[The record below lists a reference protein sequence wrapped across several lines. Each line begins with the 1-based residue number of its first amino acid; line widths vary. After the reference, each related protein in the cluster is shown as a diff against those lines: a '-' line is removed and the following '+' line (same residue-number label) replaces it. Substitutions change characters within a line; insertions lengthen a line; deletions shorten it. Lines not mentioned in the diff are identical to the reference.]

1 MRGRRARKNSMK
13 ETILL
18 EDFLSPRKIT
28 IAQSLLLNYDIINT
42 SYDTLYLIVERVICI
57 INLYG
62 HF

>member
-1 MRGRRARKNSMK
+1 MRGRRAHKNSMK

-18 EDFLSPRKIT
+18 VDFLSPREIT

-42 SYDTLYLIVERVICI
+42 SYDALYLIVERVICI

>member
-1 MRGRRARKNSMK
+1 MRGRRAHKNSMK

-18 EDFLSPRKIT
+18 EDFLSPREIT

-42 SYDTLYLIVERVICI
+42 SYDALYLIVERVICI

>member
-42 SYDTLYLIVERVICI
+42 SYDSLYLIVERVICI

>member
-18 EDFLSPRKIT
+18 EDFLSPRRIT

-42 SYDTLYLIVERVICI
+42 SYDSLYLIVERVICI

>member
-13 ETILL
+13 EAILL
-18 EDFLSPRKIT
+18 EDFLRPRKIT
-28 IAQSLLLNYDIINT
+28 TAQSLLLNYDIINT
-42 SYDTLYLIVERVICI
+42 SYDALYLIVERVICI